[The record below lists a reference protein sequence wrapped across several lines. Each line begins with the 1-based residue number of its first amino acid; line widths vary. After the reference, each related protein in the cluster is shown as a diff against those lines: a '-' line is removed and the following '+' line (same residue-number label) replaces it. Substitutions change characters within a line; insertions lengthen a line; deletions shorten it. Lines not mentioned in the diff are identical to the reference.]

1 MRLRLIHIVGTGSV
15 LWASAALA
23 GPMVANASSAG
34 GVPTLTKLVQ
44 NLGTSEVQG
53 LLGSPSRRGGE
64 VSISLQAPAASAPG
78 GGLSM
83 VYVAGLGSVPD
94 AGTLQA
100 AAGRGV
106 SSLVT
111 QGQNLGYASAGY
123 SLGQTL
129 GVSVSELGNYL
140 YVVHV
145 PFNIAITDGYTDPGP
160 ADNGGLPVVIVPAP
174 SSTML
179 GLLGLVLIGSGT
191 VRMRRVHRAA
201 SA

>member
-1 MRLRLIHIVGTGSV
+1 M
-15 LWASAALA
+15 
-23 GPMVANASSAG
+23 
-34 GVPTLTKLVQ
+34 KLVQ
-44 NLGTSEVQG
+44 NLGTSQVQG
-53 LLGSPSRRGGE
+53 MLGSPSRQGGE
-64 VSISLQAPAASAPG
+64 VSVALQPPAASAPG

-83 VYVAGLGSVPD
+83 VYVAGLGTVPD
-94 AGTLQA
+94 VGTLQA
-100 AAGRGV
+100 AAGRTAQ
-106 SSLVT
+106 LLTT

-174 SSTML
+174 SSTTL
-179 GLLGLVLIGSGT
+179 GLLGLVLVGSAT
-191 VRMRRVHRAA
+191 VRMRRMRRAA